1 MEDRSPSSSNTAEKG
16 DAPGPGKQAAC
27 LNCRRSKTRCLR
39 DAGDPKCKKCA
50 QTNSECVIPEY
61 RVGRK
66 KGIKNKRDGLE
77 KAVYRIEQAIKRSKT
92 HANQSDDGQIQH
104 LEGLLSEAQN
114 LLPGNGSK
122 DLDSPF
128 HMGDSSSQSHN
139 NALGHSLPE
148 SESAAEQ
155 NSDDHFAVDDAENP
169 LQLLA
174 RASDLS
180 VPTHAA
186 VGPPNIP
193 SLAFPPRPGTAKD
206 HTLQDFFGPFRPSLD
221 VEDDIDPI
229 EMGLVT
235 EAETTA
241 LFSYFH
247 DNLSHTRWG
256 LDPVIHTP
264 QFVQKQ
270 SAFLFTSILAASALF
285 IPSAAAISKRLST
298 HCKLLARNII
308 ANRNRSPEIVLG
320 FMINIPWMAPG
331 KHWSDD
337 ETCSYMAMALTIALD
352 CSLDKLIVPS
362 PGDSHLNISAARA
375 QSECISARKALDMD
389 GFPDVDPA
397 SEVGRRLLRRRERI
411 WLALFVLDR
420 GVCLARGR
428 SFIVPVTPLIETCD
442 DWHRCSIADV
452 WDGSIV
458 SSTILRRDL
467 VDLIANVKKACDS
480 NRTTNVSGSVIV
492 QSLQGMIDGF
502 FNRWYTTWGFAI
514 GGTGEN
520 SIPPYVEILVTHGR
534 LSIYSSVINH
544 PTAPIEVKRF
554 FRAAGLSSS
563 LNVMRAAV
571 QGESR
576 LKSMPNNTCIMIS
589 FAACF
594 AIYLSTMGAG
604 PNGRL
609 SLAPSIRILIEES
622 ASVLER
628 IGSNPPHRNGTSAL
642 YGRHLREVVGCSLS
656 HANVTPIDPQI
667 PQRNQPNNFSMPQNN
682 QMQQQQQQQIY
693 QQQIEVQPQ
702 LQMPELLQF
711 SAMSDDQINEAIN
724 NAGDEFDWSLP
735 NMQMDDRTGLDW
747 LNWFNMDVTN

>member
-16 DAPGPGKQAAC
+16 DASLAPGTSRLLELQA
-27 LNCRRSKTRCLR
+27 
-39 DAGDPKCKKCA
+39 
-50 QTNSECVIPEY
+50 
-61 RVGRK
+61 
-66 KGIKNKRDGLE
+66 NKRDGLE

-92 HANQSDDGQIQH
+92 HANQSEDGQTIQH
-104 LEGLLSEAQN
+104 LEGLLSEAQQ
-114 LLPGNGSK
+114 LLPRNSSNE
-122 DLDSPF
+122 LEPPF
-128 HMGDSSSQSHN
+128 NMGDNSSHSQN
-139 NALGHSLPE
+139 NPLGQSIQE
-148 SESAAEQ
+148 SDSIIDQ

-180 VPTHAA
+180 VPTHSAT
-186 VGPPNIP
+186 GPPNIP
-193 SLAFPPRPGTAKD
+193 SIPFPPRPGTAKD
-206 HTLQDFFGPFRPSLD
+206 HKLRDFFGPFRPSSD
-221 VEDDIDPI
+221 IGNDIDPI
-229 EMGLVT
+229 ELGLVT

-256 LDPVIHTP
+256 LDPALHTP

-308 ANRNRSPEIVLG
+308 TNRNRSPEIVLG

-331 KHWSDD
+331 NHWSDD

-352 CSLDKLIVPS
+352 SSLDKLIVPF
-362 PGDSHLNISAARA
+362 PGDSHLNVQASRA
-375 QSECISARKALDMD
+375 QSECISARKALEMD
-389 GFPDVDPA
+389 GFPDVDPI
-397 SEVGRRLLRRRERI
+397 SDFGRRLLRRRERI

-420 GVCLARGR
+420 GGR

-442 DWHRCSIADV
+442 DWHRCSIADL
-452 WDGSIV
+452 WDGSII

-467 VDLIANVKKACDS
+467 VDLIANVKKSCDS
-480 NRTTNVSGSVIV
+480 NRTQNINGTLIV
-492 QSLQGMIDGF
+492 QTLQQMIDGF
-502 FNRWYTTWGFAI
+502 FNRWYTTWAFAI
-514 GGTGEN
+514 GGTKDN

-604 PNGRL
+604 PNGHL
-609 SLAPSIRILIEES
+609 SLAPSIRMLIEES
-622 ASVLER
+622 AGVLER

-642 YGRHLREVVGCSLS
+642 YGRHLRKVVGSSLS
-656 HANVTPIDPQI
+656 QTNITPLENQPHRPPPQAAFPMQNNNQI
-667 PQRNQPNNFSMPQNN
+667 PQPQH
-682 QMQQQQQQQIY
+682 QVY
-693 QQQIEVQPQ
+693 QQQVDVLPPQQQPVQ
-702 LQMPELLQF
+702 MAELLQF
-711 SAMSDDQINEAIN
+711 SAMSDDQINEAIH

-735 NMQMDDRTGLDW
+735 SLQMDERTGLDW
-747 LNWFNMDVTN
+747 LNWFNMDVNN